1 MESGV
6 RRVLDIPELFLP
18 GGTLAGIYGD
28 FRLGQDVA
36 AQSSVRSGAARSLPG
51 LRAALGRR
59 RPHHPARRAARC
71 LAGPSRGHD
80 LSGFSTFSAAF
91 SHGKRAVAG
100 HVSEIFP
107 FRKTCATERGI
118 CSGGSASAARTFPRA
133 CFPGASSSAWPW
145 PGPYCSARRC
155 LLADE
160 PTASLDRSNAQLV
173 TDELVDLA
181 RSEGCTLLVVTH
193 EQVAPRQNGQ
203 ALPSGT
209 GASALWSGRR
219 SEIEMSRCSRRSL
232 ISASRGSGLLPEGR
246 PHCPRFGRA
255 E

>member
-145 PGPYCSARRC
+145 PGRTVPPVGACLPTNLRPASTAATRSSSRRTC
-155 LLADE
+155 GSRPLGRLHAACRD
-160 PTASLDRSNAQLV
+160 PRTGGSTA
-173 TDELVDLA
+173 EW
-181 RSEGCTLLVVTH
+181 
-193 EQVAPRQNGQ
+193 
-203 ALPSGT
+203 T
-209 GASALWSGRR
+209 GATVWNGGV
-219 SEIEMSRCSRRSL
+219 CSL
-232 ISASRGSGLLPEGR
+232 VWKTI
-246 PHCPRFGRA
+246 
-255 E
+255 